1 MIQKKLRVDGKIQL
15 NNNVLIEYA
24 GEGGLIRAGDAYLYE
39 VDGEKPRIL
48 TARKTDFDKTRAGV
62 IFGKVFS
69 KEAPDTPNNVED
81 CVRVR
86 VQEIK

>member
-24 GEGGLIRAGDAYLYE
+24 GEGGLIRPGDAYLYE

-48 TARKTDFDKTRAGV
+48 TAKKTDFGKTRTGT

-69 KEAPDTPNNVED
+69 KESPNKPNDVED

-86 VQEIK
+86 FQEIK